1 MSDGVT
7 YWQIRHKQDPK
18 RNVWVSGLTGLCDT
32 PETAMKMAQGCK
44 ECLEGDWDIIHHKTE
59 ESWQNERRQSVLH

>member
-18 RNVWVSGLTGLCDT
+18 RNVWVSGCKGLCDT
-32 PETAMKMAQGCK
+32 PEIAMKIAQDCGMSRRG
-44 ECLEGDWDIIHHKTE
+44 LGYNQ
-59 ESWQNERRQSVLH
+59 SQNRRELAK